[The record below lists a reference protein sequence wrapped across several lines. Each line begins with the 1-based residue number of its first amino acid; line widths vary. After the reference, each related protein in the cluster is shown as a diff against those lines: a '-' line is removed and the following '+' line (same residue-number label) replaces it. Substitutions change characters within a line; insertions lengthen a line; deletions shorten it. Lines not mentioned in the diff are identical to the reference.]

1 MLILR
6 LALVTELLTIGLAFA
21 AGLRGTW
28 RFRRVVCATSATPLS
43 ILQYP
48 IHPANRQHPQHHH

>member
-21 AGLRGTW
+21 ARLRGTW

-43 ILQYP
+43 ILLYP
-48 IHPANRQHPQHHH
+48 IHPASRQHP